1 MEEKKTIIIP
11 CAGCGKE
18 IEVSSLK
25 EWYCKYCKKHR
36 TDTNKKK
43 EYVQRKY
50 PVKIIQKPILQKGVG
65 KGLLV
70 VVEIK

>member
-1 MEEKKTIIIP
+1 MGKKKKTIIIP
-11 CAGCGKE
+11 CADCGKL

-25 EWYCKYCKKHR
+25 EWYCERCKKIRSH
-36 TDTNKKK
+36 TNKKK

-50 PVKIIQKPILQKGVG
+50 PVKIQKPILQKGVE
-65 KGLLV
+65 KGILV

>member
-1 MEEKKTIIIP
+1 MEKKKTIIIP
-11 CAGCGKE
+11 CANCGKD

-25 EWYCKYCKKHR
+25 EWYCKNCKKHR

-50 PVKIIQKPILQKGVG
+50 PVKIQRPILQKGVE